1 MTEPATVLGIK
12 TALLVSAGTGGA
24 VAIVRA
30 RGPWW
35 VRFASGFT
43 GAALSYYWTPILAPV
58 AEVAMEYGVKWLFN
72 AHLDLDSTSVFGAL
86 GFLIGATG
94 LEIVQLL
101 ADVLRGKRS
110 LGDILLL
117 RGKPAP

>member
-1 MTEPATVLGIK
+1 MTEPTIMGIK

-35 VRFASGFT
+35 ARLASGFA
-43 GAALSYYWTPILAPV
+43 GAACSYYWTPILAPV
-58 AEVAMEYGVKWLFN
+58 AEVAMEQGIRW
-72 AHLDLDSTSVFGAL
+72 AMGIPLDLDSTSVFGAL

-94 LEIVQLL
+94 LEIMQLFT
-101 ADVLRGKRS
+101 DVLRGKRS
-110 LGDILLL
+110 LGDIVFL
-117 RGKPAP
+117 RSKAQP